1 MGVMGDFLTEILDG
15 RKRRSRK
22 LFRQKKFHQMFK
34 SEFKAWM
41 AAKKE
46 AAEKKK
52 AIGSRSSKAY
62 RRNRAIA
69 AAATAKMVEAR
80 KAFYAKIRAYKK
92 RDEMVDAV
100 LELVEILDGRKR
112 RSKKG
117 RKRRSNKKFQKMFK
131 SEFKAWM
138 AAKKE
143 AAGLKKRIGGRGRK
157 GSEKEKKFLRNRSI
171 WADAK
176 SKAVEARKAF
186 YAKIRAYRKRD
197 EMVDA
202 VLELVEI
209 LDGRKRRSKKGGKR
223 RSNKERKK
231 FQNMFK
237 SWFKAWMVAR
247 KEYAEK
253 KKAIGSRSSKAYRRN
268 RAIAAAA
275 KAKVFEARKAYFAK
289 IRAYKKR

>member
-1 MGVMGDFLTEILDG
+1 
-15 RKRRSRK
+15 
-22 LFRQKKFHQMFK
+22 
-34 SEFKAWM
+34 
-41 AAKKE
+41 
-46 AAEKKK
+46 
-52 AIGSRSSKAY
+52 
-62 RRNRAIA
+62 
-69 AAATAKMVEAR
+69 
-80 KAFYAKIRAYKK
+80 
-92 RDEMVDAV
+92 MVDAV

-143 AAGLKKRIGGRGRK
+143 AAGLKKRIGGRGRR

-209 LDGRKRRSKKGGKR
+209 LDAARKR

-231 FQNMFK
+231 FQQMFK
-237 SWFKAWMVAR
+237 SWFKAWIVAR